1 MSICTEKPCHRRQG
15 SLLRWTFLIKNE
27 TLPCSPACLCP
38 CCTVSLTQ
46 YSDPERLS
54 SAKQLCTCLEL
65 LAAFSDTSCL
75 PSEQGLPPQSPYFCV
90 SETTQVVSAEDTA
103 LEVGSRSNLHFILNS
118 VGRLLFSGVSIS
130 ATRYNTLKLVLIFN
144 NRNTLHLNGAFQSA
158 FQILNN
164 LRLVFFHFYGMPSL
178 EDLAAVL
185 R

>member
-1 MSICTEKPCHRRQG
+1 MKSFPVP
-15 SLLRWTFLIKNE
+15 L
-27 TLPCSPACLCP
+27 PACP
-38 CCTVSLTQ
+38 GCTVSLTE

-54 SAKQLCTCLEL
+54 SAKQLYTCLEL

-75 PSEQGLPPQSPYFCV
+75 PSKQSLPPQNPYFLF
-90 SETTQVVSAEDTA
+90 SETTQVVSAKDTA

-130 ATRYNTLKLVLIFN
+130 ATRFSTLKFVLIFN

-164 LRLVFFHFYGMPSL
+164 LRIVFFHLYGMSSL

-185 R
+185 RYYCIRALSRPCLTHYH